1 LLRFPVPSVLKSL
14 GEMVQ
19 DMAVG
24 ERKRQQVASAVLPPE
39 DWGKYNN
46 QSSDFAGFVQLFYH
60 AGCALISAFV
70 IHWSM
75 KAGSTMGV
83 VTGEVMLG
91 FVSSFYFMG
100 FHELIHNTAFR
111 TKWINTAIAKVV
123 GVFIFRGADWFWCFH
138 WLHHRYTQDPEK
150 DPELSGGSSDLFDP
164 SKSVFAYMR
173 FLTGWPFGFERLGNM
188 VKMALGLKV
197 DPWVIEAGMEKEVR
211 TESAIYCMVYAALA
225 CGAALSEN
233 VRTVVVFYWLLPHII
248 GSGHLRFYQFAEHRA
263 CETGKYTDL
272 DAWGASRT
280 TSTWFFYRR
289 LAWNMPYHIEHHTW
303 PTVPFH
309 LLPDVHERIK
319 DKQPENRCLIG
330 GGGGYIAIH
339 RDFLHRV
346 WNREPT
352 TTSVEPQ
359 DDSEAPAESGKTGGA
374 AKHLN
379 SLGDAAVMAKLPRF
393 TLEDVAAHNKRT
405 DCWIVIRGTVI
416 DVSSFLQE
424 HPGGPDVIAG
434 KAGKDLSKM
443 FSMIHKEGTLES
455 FLPDRCIVGVL
466 AESGGGGLSEP
477 LLSGA

>member
-1 LLRFPVPSVLKSL
+1 
-14 GEMVQ
+14 MVQ

-24 ERKRQQVASAVLPPE
+24 ERKRQQVASAVLPPDE
-39 DWGKYNN
+39 WGKYNN
-46 QSSDFAGFVQLFYH
+46 QSSDFAGFVQLAYH
-60 AGCALISAFV
+60 VGCALIGAFV
-70 IHWSM
+70 IHKSM
-75 KAGSTMGV
+75 QAGCTLGV
-83 VTGEVMLG
+83 VAGEVMLG

-173 FLTGWPFGFERLGNM
+173 FLTGWPFGFERLFKM
-188 VKMALGLKV
+188 VKMALGVTV
-197 DPWVIEAGMEKEVR
+197 DPWVVEAGMEKEVR
-211 TESAIYCMVYAALA
+211 RESAIYVLCYIALFG
-225 CGAALSEN
+225 GAVLNES
-233 VRTVVVFYWLLPHII
+233 VRTVVVFYWLLPHIL

-319 DKQPENRCLIG
+319 DNQPENRCLIG
-330 GGGGYIAIH
+330 GDGGYLSIH
-339 RDFLHRV
+339 RDFLRRV
-346 WNREPT
+346 WNQEPT
-352 TTSVEPQ
+352 TVSVEPSK
-359 DDSEAPAESGKTGGA
+359 DEEAPAGKISGGA
-374 AKHLN
+374 LANEAL
-379 SLGDAAVMAKLPRF
+379 MAKLPRF
-393 TLEDVAAHNKRT
+393 TLEDVAKHTTRT
-405 DCWIVIRGTVI
+405 DCWIVVKGTVV
-416 DVSSFLQE
+416 DVTSFLQE

-434 KAGKDLSKM
+434 KAGKDLTKM
-443 FSMIHKEGTLES
+443 FAMIHKEGTLER

-466 AESGGGGLSEP
+466 ADSDDGRQKTVGTLKEP
-477 LLSGA
+477 LLAC